1 MRLPESMQQV
11 YENSLFMSS
20 SIRLSV
26 GVYVFVCLCI
36 FVYVCMLGK
45 LSWFVNFAL
54 LSNLYAGCHR
64 SKLSGDDRI
73 SCLCLCSFLIYGQ
86 TNIEKCGTRESWFRN
101 S

>member
-20 SIRLSV
+20 NIRLSV
-26 GVYVFVCLCI
+26 GVVVCACLC
-36 FVYVCMLGK
+36 VCMLGK

-86 TNIEKCGTRESWFRN
+86 TLRN
-101 S
+101 VELERVGFETVET